1 MKDKEANLNL
11 AEKNVLKDKWLE
23 KFRVR
28 NFHSA
33 FVRKSEKEYSF
44 LHLQSKRNA
53 ISKTKRNKLNTL

>member
-44 LHLQSKRNA
+44 LHLQSKKECNF
-53 ISKTKRNKLNTL
+53 